1 MSLDT
6 AQLLLDLQN
15 AASTSLQADV
25 TTFQGFTQQQLQ
37 GIADQSKLVAE
48 GILTGEITEATRD
61 FFLQGLK
68 DLTINFAKTLMGLA
82 TVSIEKSVECDGQGG
97 VGGAFESNRLS
108 ANTWLNLINKHLHL
122 LALNLIA

>member
-82 TVSIEKSVECDGQGG
+82 TVSIEKVWNAM
-97 VGGAFESNRLS
+97 VKVVWAALS
-108 ANTWLNLINKHLHL
+108 KVTG
-122 LALNLIA
+122 LALTPG